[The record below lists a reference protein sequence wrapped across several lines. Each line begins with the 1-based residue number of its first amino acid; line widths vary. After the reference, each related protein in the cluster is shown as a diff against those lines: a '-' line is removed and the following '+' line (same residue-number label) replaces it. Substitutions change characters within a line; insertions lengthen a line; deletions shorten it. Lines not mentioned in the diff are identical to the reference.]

1 MDNLFDYSIGTG
13 LTPGGNRYVYN
24 HHTNQQFSAPADA
37 NIEQQHYWVRGF
49 MAAIKKLEKSFEFYP
64 ERCIT
69 RRHPDDIVEALREPA
84 IFEREPGRWDEDM
97 GNDLIASL
105 LDLVQKIQTTDEGDT
120 IDHVPYRYKV

>member
-64 ERCIT
+64 ERCVAKM
-69 RRHPDDIVEALREPA
+69 HPDDSHVHQNVAPLKRL
-84 IFEREPGRWDEDM
+84 ERTA
-97 GNDLIASL
+97 N
-105 LDLVQKIQTTDEGDT
+105 VQ
-120 IDHVPYRYKV
+120 

>member
-37 NIEQQHYWVRGF
+37 NTEQQHHWIRGF
-49 MAAIKKLEKSFEFYP
+49 MSAIKKLEKSFEFFP
-64 ERCIT
+64 EHCVAKM
-69 RRHPDDIVEALREPA
+69 HPDDIVEALREPA

-97 GNDLIASL
+97 VNDLIANL
-105 LDLVQKIQTTDEGDT
+105 FGLVQDMQDSDEDDA
-120 IDHVPYRYKV
+120 IDHVSYRYK